1 LNLDMT
7 SCILH
12 HLQSAVFA
20 RACCV
25 APRTLFACRTVMPT
39 PAYLTQACQCLHWI
53 AAWGSHSGCV
63 LLQTVVLDYVQS
75 EIHLKSSRDKSQ
87 LDLASMCSRPAHTAQ
102 RLEAACNCQSLF
114 LLQRMLA
121 DMICALLSDE
131 WFVCHVHIALACTR
145 CWCGYCV

>member
-1 LNLDMT
+1 
-7 SCILH
+7 
-12 HLQSAVFA
+12 
-20 RACCV
+20 
-25 APRTLFACRTVMPT
+25 
-39 PAYLTQACQCLHWI
+39 
-53 AAWGSHSGCV
+53 V

-131 WFVCHVHIALACTR
+131 WFVCHVHTALPCTR
-145 CWCGYCV
+145 CWCGHCAMGLLGLAVLLCTGIIVHISFSLSLCAFQPMLCRRLPDQ